1 MTDLPGPLSG
11 IRVLD
16 LTRGVA
22 GPSATMLMGF
32 LGAEIIRVSTA
43 SRGHPDGTNPAAN
56 NLHLGKKS
64 IRLNLTKP
72 NALEIAK
79 RIVAVS
85 DVVLENQRP
94 RAVEKLGLGYEA
106 LRKINPRIIGVSLST
121 SGYGGTEELV
131 GLACNFVALAGLG
144 EVSGYPGGA
153 PGEYVNWPDYLS
165 GIWATFGVLYALH
178 HREQTGEGQF
188 IDLSCVEAL
197 STLVGDT
204 LVGAAMSGRSSPTR
218 VGNRDDWMAPHN
230 SYRCADQAGEAG
242 EAGEPQWLSIAVATD
257 AEWSALTEVMGRPDL
272 CTDPRFATGLARWRQ
287 QDALDAEITA
297 WTSRRQKTDLTH
309 RLQAAGVAAFPSMSG
324 KDLYEDPHMQAQQ
337 RWVRVERP
345 DVGGVEMPD
354 APWRFSETPAF
365 IRAPWPL
372 VGEHEDYVLRQVLGL
387 PDAEIEALTG
397 SGDVLD

>member
-22 GPSATMLMGF
+22 GPAATLLMGF
-32 LGAEIIRVSTA
+32 MGADVIRVSTA
-43 SRGHPDGTNPAAN
+43 SRGHPDGTNPAGN

-72 NALEIAK
+72 NGLEIAK

-106 LRKINPRIIGVSLST
+106 LKQINPRIIGISLST

-131 GLACNFVALAGLG
+131 GLACNFVSLAGLG

-153 PGEYVNWPDYLS
+153 PGEYVNWPDYMS
-165 GIWATFGVLYALH
+165 GIWATFGLLYALH

-188 IDLSCVEAL
+188 IDLSCTEAL
-197 STLVGDT
+197 SSLVGDT
-204 LVGAAMSGRSSPTR
+204 LVGAAMPGQTSPTR
-218 VGNRDDWMAPHN
+218 VGNRDAWMAPHN
-230 SYRCADQAGEAG
+230 SYRCADLTPADGA
-242 EAGEPQWLSIAVATD
+242 QWLSIAVATD
-257 AEWSALTEVMGRPDL
+257 AEWSALTEVMARPDL
-272 CTDPRFATGLARWRQ
+272 CTDPRFATGLARWHH
-287 QDALDAEITA
+287 QDELDAEITA
-297 WTSRRQKTDLTH
+297 WTSQHSKTDLTH

-324 KDLYEDPHMQAQQ
+324 KDLYEDPHMKAQQ
-337 RWVRVERP
+337 RWVHVDRP
-345 DVGGVEMPD
+345 DVGAIDMLD

-365 IRAPWPL
+365 VRAPWPL
-372 VGEHEDYVLRQVLGL
+372 VGEHEDYVLREVLGL
-387 PDAEIEALTG
+387 GDTEIEVLTG
-397 SGDVLD
+397 SGDVLA